1 MVSRLTAT
9 DAQTLWMSAKVSN
22 DQFEL
27 FVFEGVPDPVGPAL
41 AHVRRRASVCPDL
54 RLRICDDNPL
64 RYPVWV
70 SGAVSD
76 SQLVVH
82 DGLDWLSC
90 LDAVA
95 ALFEDQLD
103 VSQEAWRL
111 HVFAPVAGVP
121 GSSGAVTVV
130 VLQISH
136 TLADGARVAALAA
149 WLFGRADPVP
159 LIAASRRGSLL
170 LRAAAAAHS
179 HRQLVRDLDA
189 GVLPAPS
196 PPRAPLLTNAAPAG
210 VRRVRTVLR
219 DRAALTG
226 GTVTVSVLAAIST
239 ALAGYLR
246 DLGDDPSELAA
257 EIPMA
262 HTGTRDAHNHFRNIG
277 VRLHPELPVAR
288 RAELIA
294 AELGAGRRRGEHPAA
309 IASRRSFAAVP
320 APLLRWGVGKF
331 DPSARSAAVTGHTVV
346 SSVNRGAADLRF
358 GGAPVLFTAGYPA
371 LSPMMGLVHGL
382 HGIGDTVAIS
392 VHAAESAG
400 DVDEYMARLEHA
412 LG

>member
-1 MVSRLTAT
+1 
-9 DAQTLWMSAKVSN
+9 MSAKVPN
-22 DQFEL
+22 DEFGL
-27 FVFEGVPDPVGPAL
+27 FVFDGVADPVEPAL
-41 AHVRRRASVCPDL
+41 EQVRRRASVCHDL

-70 SGAVSD
+70 SGPVSD

-82 DGLDWLSC
+82 GGLDWSSC

-95 ALFEDQLD
+95 ALIDDQLD
-103 VSQEAWRL
+103 VSREAWRL

-121 GSSGAVTVV
+121 GSSGPATVA

-136 TLADGARVAALAA
+136 ALADGIRVAALAA
-149 WLFGRADPVP
+149 WLFGRAVPVAP
-159 LIAASRRGSLL
+159 IVAPRRGSLL
-170 LRAAAAAHS
+170 LRSVDAARA
-179 HRQLVRDLDA
+179 HRQLVHDMDA

-196 PPRAPLLTNAAPAG
+196 PPRAPLLSNAAPVG
-210 VRRVRTVLR
+210 LRRVRTVLR
-219 DRAALTG
+219 GRNTLAD

-246 DLGDDPSELAA
+246 DRGDDPSELAA

-262 HTGTRDAHNHFRNIG
+262 HTGTRDGHNHFRNIG
-277 VRLHPELPVAR
+277 VSLHPELPVAR

-294 AELGAGRRRGEHPAA
+294 AELVAGRRRAEHPAA
-309 IASRRSFAAVP
+309 IASRRSFASVP

-331 DPSARSAAVTGHTVV
+331 DTGVRSPAVTGHTVV
-346 SSVNRGAADLRF
+346 SSVNRGAADLRL

-371 LSPMMGLVHGL
+371 LSPMMGLVHGV

-392 VHAAESAG
+392 VHAADSAG
-400 DVDEYMARLEHA
+400 DIDDYVERLEHA